1 MASPAGSPSKK
12 VSLPP
17 SIANASLEELQKLF
31 VDSLKKLKARD
42 RKIAELT
49 SVLDSQQV
57 AVNGPGE
64 ASDASHKVDP
74 DLEQQLQEANQAK
87 QAAERLA
94 AAAEEQYNQLYQQQ
108 TAHQQQAADAAA
120 QGELLQEQL
129 AALKDG
135 LRQTSQQRDAS
146 AQVRTGLAH
155 MATKQC
161 A

>member
-12 VSLPP
+12 VALPP

-49 SVLDSQQV
+49 SAVENQQV
-57 AVNGPGE
+57 AVNGPGS

-74 DLEQQLQEANQAK
+74 DLDNLEQQLQEASQTRE
-87 QAAERLA
+87 AAERLA
-94 AAAEEQYNQLYQQQ
+94 AAAEDQYNQLYQQQ
-108 TAHQQQAADAAA
+108 AAHQQQAADAAA
-120 QGELLQEQL
+120 QSELLQEQL
-129 AALKDG
+129 SALKDV

-146 AQVRTGLAH
+146 AQVCRLLL
-155 MATKQC
+155 
-161 A
+161 